1 MSISLMPASGVT
13 ERVARQIAQL
23 FADLVADGAALGWI
37 DPPDDAEI
45 GALLTELAPAVGS
58 NDARAAIARTFTDD
72 RAGRIVGFTYW
83 TRYTRATHRPH
94 VDLEKL
100 AVARGAQGCGI
111 GTTLMNALIASAHD
125 LNVEV
130 ITLDL
135 RGDNTSAIRLYQ
147 KLGFERYGIL
157 PDFVAVGDKRCDK
170 HFYSLDLRR

>member
-13 ERVARQIAQL
+13 EREARQIVQL
-23 FADLVADGAALGWI
+23 FADLVADGAALGWV

-45 GALLTELAPAVGS
+45 GALLTELAAAVGS
-58 NDARAAIARTFTDD
+58 NDARAAIARMFTDD